1 MRPVIFSKQLAAAVS
16 AGLAASQSLAAAGD
30 LTLNGSLVVGGVGVL
45 DTQRRVIITSA
56 GNDSGITWT
65 VKGTNQSGA
74 PITDVFAGGDAAA
87 AQSNLD
93 FLTVTSIYGSGA
105 TASTVTAGT
114 NTVGSSEWRMPSSY
128 VTPFILDI
136 ETFPGS
142 GVTYNVEYTQSNF
155 YGAPGQ
161 ADSPMRSYAD
171 PPNVVAAL
179 SAATTQKST
188 QLTYPVRG
196 WRVTITAGTSA
207 LEVEALQGGIIQ

>member
-1 MRPVIFSKQLAAAVS
+1 MRPVIFTKQLAAAVS

-30 LTLNGSLVVGGVGVL
+30 LALNGSLVVDGVGTL

-74 PITDVFAGGDAAA
+74 PITDSFAGGDTAA

-114 NTVGSSEWRMPSSY
+114 SGTGSSEWRMPSAY

-142 GVTYNVEYTQSNF
+142 GVTYNVEYTLDNF
-155 YGAPGQ
+155 YGAPNQ
-161 ADSPMRSYAD
+161 ADSPMGHYTD

-196 WRVTITAGTSA
+196 WRVTITAGTSP
-207 LEVEALQGGIIQ
+207 LLVEALQGGIIQ

>member
-16 AGLAASQSLAAAGD
+16 NGIALSQSLAGAGS
-30 LTLNGSLVVGGVGVL
+30 LALNGSLVTGGVAVL
-45 DTQRRVIITSA
+45 DTQRRVIVTSA

-74 PITDVFAGGDAAA
+74 PITDKFAGGNVAA

-93 FLTVTSIYGSGA
+93 FLTVASISSSGA

-114 NTVGSSEWRMPSSY
+114 NAVGSSEWRMPNY
-128 VTPFILDI
+128 NITPFSLDI

-142 GVTYNVEYTQSNF
+142 GLTYNVEYTMDNY
-155 YGAPGQ
+155 YGVLGNPA
-161 ADSPMRSYAD
+161 SPMQGMAD

-196 WRVTITAGTSA
+196 WRVTITAGTTA
-207 LEVEALQGGIIQ
+207 LLTESIQSGVVN